1 MTPPTRRAFLAT
13 SAVAPLAAADAPVAP
28 PPRPAGAV
36 PFTPVVIPAWV
47 EETIGAGYTL
57 SAMDSKARAEAARHG
72 VTLSETG
79 FVDPFYAYYDSK
91 LLRRRSPHVPP
102 GKLAADLAEYKRLG
116 VRVLG
121 VYPPTLQGE
130 VYELHPDWRRVAAD
144 TTDIPQID
152 LKKYPHGGMLCPLGP
167 YGDFFIDVL
176 AEIVTTFPDVAAF
189 SFDGLHHGGYCYCRH
204 CRDNYRADA
213 GAAIPKADLND
224 PAFRRYQRWADR
236 RLELLVERMQRRL
249 KGIKPDIALVTWTTN
264 AGRFGHFLSI
274 PRNMPARLNLLFDA
288 PDQELW
294 LDETNRGN
302 SIVPAFGVA
311 YAWAVTGHRVA
322 FSEPYLMSHGNPYG
336 KDGFPAHEVERRMLM
351 CVAHGCR
358 PSIAVA
364 QPARL
369 QTGVYQAM
377 DEVQRRKAWLT
388 RVRPEKWA
396 ALLMSDDTKTFYGR
410 SAGRVEDRYLANVFG
425 TFRACVEEH
434 LPTTVVND
442 WDLSPEGL
450 AGYAVLVLP
459 NAACLSDR
467 QAAAVRAFVAAGG
480 GLVASLDT
488 SLFDENGDPR
498 PNFALADVFGAD
510 YRGLPDPA
518 PGGKEE
524 LDENFARALPPDYW
538 EKRRG
543 VFDARLAAG
552 SFLAAGKLATLVGL
566 DPVTFKGP
574 AVRVRL
580 REGATAVAT
589 LGPKGGPGGTFPAVV
604 TRAFGKGRV
613 AYLAAGFDAAYYLYP
628 YPYQRLVLAG
638 AIRWAAGD
646 VPQPVTVAAPMC
658 VHATTVRQR
667 VNGGEQL
674 VVHLFNDLNTAG
686 GHAHPAD
693 DVPLREEVV
702 PIADIRVTIRVKEGV
717 GSVRLE
723 PDGLDLA
730 AVRSGEVVTVTVP
743 RLVVHTMVVVELVP
757 LAAG

>member
-1 MTPPTRRAFLAT
+1 MTPPTRRDFLAT
-13 SAVAPLAAADAPVAP
+13 SAVASFAADLPVAP
-28 PPRPAGAV
+28 PPRAGGV
-36 PFTPVVIPAWV
+36 LPFTPVRVPEWV
-47 EETIGAGYTL
+47 EDTIGAGYTL
-57 SAMDSKARAEAARHG
+57 SAMSTAARTEAARYG
-72 VTLSETG
+72 VTLSEVN
-79 FVDPFYAYYDSK
+79 FVDPFFAYYDSK
-91 LLRRRSPHVPP
+91 LLRRRSPHIPP
-102 GKLAADLAEYKRLG
+102 GKLAADLSEYKRLG

-130 VYELHPDWRRVAAD
+130 VYEFHPDWRRVATD
-144 TTDIPQID
+144 TTDIPTID
-152 LKKYPHGGMLCPLGP
+152 LKRYPHGGMLCPLGP
-167 YGDFFIDVL
+167 YGDFFLDVL
-176 AEIVTTFPDVAAF
+176 AEIVTQFPDVAAF
-189 SFDGLHHGGYCYCRH
+189 SFDGLHHGGFCYCRH
-204 CRDNYRADA
+204 CRDNYRTDA
-213 GAAIPKADLND
+213 GAPIPKADLND

-249 KGIKPDIALVTWTTN
+249 KAINPNVALVTWTTN
-264 AGRFGHFLSI
+264 AGRFGHFLSV

-336 KDGFPAHEVERRMLM
+336 HDSFPAHEVERRMLL
-351 CVAHGCR
+351 CVTHGCR

-364 QPARL
+364 QPGRL
-369 QTGVYQAM
+369 QQGVYKAM
-377 DEVQRRKAWLT
+377 DEVQRRRAWLT
-388 RVRPEKWA
+388 RTRPEKWA

-434 LPTTVVND
+434 LPSAVVND

-467 QAAAVRAFVAAGG
+467 QAAAVRAFVEAGG

-488 SLFDENGDPR
+488 SLFDENGDAR

-510 YRGLPDPA
+510 YRGIPDPT
-518 PGGKEE
+518 GGKEE

-543 VFDARLAAG
+543 VFDARLTPG
-552 SFLAAGKLATLVGL
+552 SFLHAGRLAEYVGL
-566 DPVTFKGP
+566 DAVTFKGP
-574 AVRVRL
+574 ALRVRP
-580 REGATAVAT
+580 RDGAVVAAT
-589 LGPKGGPGGTFPAVV
+589 LGPKGRADGMFPAVM
-604 TRAFGKGRV
+604 TRTLGRGRV

-628 YPYQRLVLAG
+628 YPYQRLVLAN
-638 AIRWAAGD
+638 AIRWAAGT
-646 VPQPVTVAAPMC
+646 VPQPVTVPAPMC
-658 VHATTVRQR
+658 VHVTALRQR
-667 VNGGEQL
+667 TVGGDRL
-674 VVHLFNDLNTAG
+674 VVHLFNDLNPAG
-686 GHAHPAD
+686 GHAHPTD

-702 PIADIRVTIRVKEGV
+702 PIHDIRVTFRVKENIRG
-717 GSVRLE
+717 VRLE
-723 PDGLDLA
+723 PNGVDLPA
-730 AVRSGEVVTVTVP
+730 TAEGGAVTVVVP
-743 RLVVHTMVVVELVP
+743 RLDVHAMVVAELMP
-757 LAAG
+757 PTAP

>member
-1 MTPPTRRAFLAT
+1 MTPPTRRDFLAT
-13 SAVAPLAAADAPVAP
+13 SAVAPLADLPVAP
-28 PPRPAGAV
+28 PPRAGGAL
-36 PFTPVVIPAWV
+36 PFAPVRIPEWV
-47 EETIGAGYTL
+47 EETIGCGYTL
-57 SAMDSKARAEAARHG
+57 SAMNTAARTDAARHG
-72 VTLSETG
+72 VTLSEVN
-79 FVDPFYAYYDSK
+79 FVDPFFAYYDSK

-130 VYELHPDWRRVAAD
+130 VYELHPDWRRVATD
-144 TTDIPQID
+144 TTDVPTID
-152 LKKYPHGGMLCPLGP
+152 LKRYPHGGMLCPLGP
-167 YGDFFIDVL
+167 YGDFFVDVL
-176 AEIVTTFPDVAAF
+176 AEIVTRFPDVAAF
-189 SFDGLHHGGYCYCRH
+189 SFDGLHHGGCCYCRH

-213 GAAIPKADLND
+213 GGAIPKADLND

-236 RLELLVERMQRRL
+236 RLEAFVERMQRRL
-249 KGIKPDIALVTWTTN
+249 KAINSNVALVTWTTN
-264 AGRFGHFLSI
+264 AGRFGHFLSV

-336 KDGFPAHEVERRMLM
+336 HDSFPAHEVERRMLL

-369 QTGVYQAM
+369 QQGVYKAM

-388 RVRPEKWA
+388 RTRPEKWA

-434 LPTTVVND
+434 LPTAVVND
-442 WDLSPEGL
+442 WDVSPEGL
-450 AGYAVLVLP
+450 AGYAVLILP

-467 QAAAVRAFVAAGG
+467 QVAAVRAFVETGG

-488 SLFDENGDPR
+488 SLFDEHGDAR

-510 YRGLPDPA
+510 YRGIPDPS
-518 PGGKEE
+518 GGKEE

-543 VFDARLAAG
+543 VFDARLTPG
-552 SFLAAGKLATLVGL
+552 SFLHASKLAEYVGL
-566 DPVTFKGP
+566 DAVTFKGP
-574 AVRVRL
+574 AVGVRA
-580 REGATAVAT
+580 RDGAAVGAT
-589 LGPKGGPGGTFPAVV
+589 LGPKGRADGAFPAVL
-604 TRAFGKGRV
+604 TRSVGRGRV

-628 YPYQRLVLAG
+628 YPYQRLVVAD
-638 AIRWAAGD
+638 AIRWAAGA
-646 VPQPVTVAAPMC
+646 VPQPVTVQAPMC
-658 VHATTVRQR
+658 VHANTMRQR
-667 VNGGEQL
+667 TAGGERL
-674 VVHLFNDLNTAG
+674 VVHLFNDINTAG

-702 PIADIRVTIRVKEGV
+702 PIADIRVTIRVKDAVRG
-717 GSVRLE
+717 VRLE
-723 PDGLDLA
+723 PIGVDLPVLAGDG
-730 AVRSGEVVTVTVP
+730 VTVVVP
-743 RLVVHTMVVVELVP
+743 RLDIHAMVVTELEG
-757 LAAG
+757 A